1 MMKQKDKGTL
11 PAAKAA
17 PLQGGELLNSFPHWG
32 GIQGGVPLSF
42 FCFITIYSFL
52 YFQDRPQYRIAALE
66 DDKISKY
73 NRHCEETKRSLV
85 SRRGNL

>member
-32 GIQGGVPLSF
+32 GIQGGVPLP
-42 FCFITIYSFL
+42 FL
-52 YFQDRPQYRIAALE
+52 FVYFLLIPLFPG
-66 DDKISKY
+66 KILILPMST
-73 NRHCEETKRSLV
+73 R
-85 SRRGNL
+85 